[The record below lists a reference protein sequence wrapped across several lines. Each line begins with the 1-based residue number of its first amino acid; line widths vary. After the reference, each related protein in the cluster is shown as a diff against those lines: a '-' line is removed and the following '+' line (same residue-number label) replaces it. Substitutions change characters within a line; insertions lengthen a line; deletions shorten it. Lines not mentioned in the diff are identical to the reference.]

1 MPSTIYAPA
10 VTLVDWI
17 AFAIVV
23 IAALAGMH
31 RGLILSAFS
40 LLGLAVGA
48 FVGSRV
54 APHLLNGGASSVWT
68 PVAGLVGAVIGAGL
82 FQIVAVIAGAYLR
95 GGLRLT
101 PLRVVDSMGGL
112 LLGTATGLAIVW
124 VCAAVVLQAPRRL
137 SFRNDVQRSW
147 LVRQLDAALPPR
159 LLGPILQAIDPFPS
173 ITGPSAPPLPP
184 SVGVLRNRAIRSSLT
199 RVVKV
204 LGTACGDG
212 IEGSG
217 WFARRNLIVTAAHV
231 VAGERTTFV
240 EIPGDSAQHLAT
252 VVVFDVHNDIAI
264 LRLSDVTAHPLRL
277 ADPQDGAAVAIVGY
291 PLDGNLTAI
300 PGRLGRTANA
310 FTQDALGGGPV
321 ERAIT
326 AVAGRVHKGD
336 SGGPVIDTRGYVEAT
351 IFAKKRNSPSGYAV
365 PTSIVRT
372 DLAKAGRRAV
382 STDSCAP

>member
-1 MPSTIYAPA
+1 M
-10 VTLVDWI
+10 TLVDWI
-17 AFAIVV
+17 ALAIVV

-40 LLGLAVGA
+40 LAGLALGA
-48 FVGSRV
+48 YLGSRI

-68 PVAGLVGAVIGAGL
+68 PVAGLVGAVFGAGL
-82 FQIVAVIAGAYLR
+82 FQVVAVIAGAYLR
-95 GGLRLT
+95 GGLHLT

-124 VCAAVVLQAPRRL
+124 VCAAVVMQAPRRL
-137 SFRNDVQRSW
+137 SFRQDVQRSW
-147 LVRQLDAALPPR
+147 IVRQLDAALPPR
-159 LLGPILQAIDPFPS
+159 LLTPILHAIDPFPS
-173 ITGPSAPPLPP
+173 ITGPSAPTLPP
-184 SVGVLRNRAIRSSLT
+184 SVGVLRNHAIRASLT

-212 IEGSG
+212 VEGSG
-217 WFARRNLIVTAAHV
+217 WFARRNLVVTAAHV

-240 EIPGDSAQHLAT
+240 EIPGDPAQHLAT
-252 VVVFDVHNDIAI
+252 VVVFDVHNDIAV

-277 ADPQDGAAVAIVGY
+277 ADPQEGAPVAIVGY

-336 SGGPVIDTRGYVEAT
+336 SGGPVIDTRGDVEAT

-372 DLAKAGRRAV
+372 DLARAGRRAV
-382 STDSCAP
+382 STESCAP